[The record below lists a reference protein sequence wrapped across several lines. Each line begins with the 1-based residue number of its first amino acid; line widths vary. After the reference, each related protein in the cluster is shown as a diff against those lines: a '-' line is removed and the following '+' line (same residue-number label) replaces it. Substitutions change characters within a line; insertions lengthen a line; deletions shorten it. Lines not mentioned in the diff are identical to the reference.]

1 MAVRWLVA
9 EVDRLIQPGVVPA
22 WTKMGT
28 AWSTIAS
35 STRQGPCGPYAAL
48 NLGLCRNGR
57 RKVGRSSPSRGENC
71 RRRSPYEAEYA
82 AARRTVINAH
92 YTDPMI
98 AAEGPTGRK
107 RGSLDPGL
115 TGVHRRL
122 SCPGL
127 HVLVPNVGP
136 PIATGRATVFP
147 LVNPT
152 VGGDDELII
161 VFA

>member
-1 MAVRWLVA
+1 MLRTLQAEDRPATETERATLARWGSWGATGVA
-9 EVDRLIQPGVVPA
+9 EILDESRTEHEAEQAEL
-22 WTKMGT
+22 
-28 AWSTIAS
+28 
-35 STRQGPCGPYAAL
+35 RELL
-48 NLGLCRNGR
+48 N
-57 RKVGRSSPSRGENC
+57 
-71 RRRSPYEAEYA
+71 EAEYA

>member
-1 MAVRWLVA
+1 
-9 EVDRLIQPGVVPA
+9 
-22 WTKMGT
+22 
-28 AWSTIAS
+28 
-35 STRQGPCGPYAAL
+35 
-48 NLGLCRNGR
+48 
-57 RKVGRSSPSRGENC
+57 
-71 RRRSPYEAEYA
+71 
-82 AARRTVINAH
+82 
-92 YTDPMI
+92 MI

-127 HVLVPNVGP
+127 HVLVPNVGS

>member
-1 MAVRWLVA
+1 MGVLGATGVA
-9 EVDRLIQPGVVPA
+9 EILDESRTEHEAEQAEL
-22 WTKMGT
+22 
-28 AWSTIAS
+28 
-35 STRQGPCGPYAAL
+35 RELL
-48 NLGLCRNGR
+48 N
-57 RKVGRSSPSRGENC
+57 
-71 RRRSPYEAEYA
+71 EAEYA

-152 VGGDDELII
+152 VGGR
-161 VFA
+161 